1 MELRDNVKGV
11 DSSTPFFANN
21 HTFDQKCTIQRYE
34 YIPLDYV
41 NLQLINYNSDEL
53 MNNQNLKFSPFY
65 ENANLK
71 YYYAKFKNVSF
82 YIYESGSIKIK
93 GSLHKYYNQG
103 IHNYNDFS
111 KSAFLVV
118 LNELNSLFNIN
129 PCQLKIVGLEYGIN
143 IEPPIKSDEIISNLI
158 MHKKV
163 EFENTINNTSGNY
176 KQARHFDYILKIY
189 NKSKQYKLN
198 DEVIR
203 IEIKQ
208 NNWREYRNLGIIT
221 LQDFMDYDKRI
232 FINNLILKWN
242 DVLFYNPI
250 NFKRDDIKK
259 WHQYSNVQYWRNLKE
274 NSSNT
279 TFAKH
284 YKRLKDINS
293 NSCIDIQKNVE
304 IKILDKIF
312 QLE

>member
-11 DSSTPFFANN
+11 DESTPFFANN
-21 HTFDQKCTIQRYE
+21 HTFDQKCTFQRYE

-41 NLQLINYNSDEL
+41 NLQLINCNSDDL
-53 MNNQNLKFSPFY
+53 MNNQNLIFSPVY
-65 ENANLK
+65 ESANLK
-71 YYYAKFKNVSF
+71 YHYAKFKSVSF
-82 YIYESGSIKIK
+82 YIYESGTIQIK

-111 KSAFLVV
+111 KSAFLDV
-118 LNELNSLFNIN
+118 LNEFNSLFNII

-189 NKSKQYKLN
+189 NKSKQYNLM

-221 LQDFMDYDKRI
+221 LQDFMDYDKRM

-293 NSCIDIQKNVE
+293 NSCIDIQKYVE